1 MIIDEAFAN
10 RFFPGEDP
18 VGRLVKM
25 PWGTFTVAGVVG
37 AVKISALDTDPP
49 PTLYFSGAQST
60 PTDMVLAIRSRLPES
75 AIGPAIERIT
85 AGIDRD
91 QPVYD
96 VAALQARINRSVRAR
111 QFVVWVMLTFAV
123 AGTVLAAVGLYGLL
137 SYAVALRRREFG
149 IHMALGAGRETVAM
163 LVCREG
169 MALAAAGILLGAGA
183 AIGAYRFIA
192 SQMYGVGLQDRVTW
206 LAVLAVVGGAAG
218 VACVLPAWRVTRVNI
233 AEALRTE

>member
-1 MIIDEAFAN
+1 
-10 RFFPGEDP
+10 
-18 VGRLVKM
+18 
-25 PWGTFTVAGVVG
+25 
-37 AVKISALDTDPP
+37 
-49 PTLYFSGAQST
+49 
-60 PTDMVLAIRSRLPES
+60 
-75 AIGPAIERIT
+75 
-85 AGIDRD
+85 
-91 QPVYD
+91 
-96 VAALQARINRSVRAR
+96 
-111 QFVVWVMLTFAV
+111 
-123 AGTVLAAVGLYGLL
+123 
-137 SYAVALRRREFG
+137 
-149 IHMALGAGRETVAM
+149 MALGAGRETVAM